1 MSCTKWHQPLKDLLV
16 SSQQSQ
22 ISFSLLSQPL
32 FLVVTVSTAPLRQPE
47 ATVAGGWLAG
57 KRQGFIPAFTGT
69 DSALGLRNNSGL
81 EHCQTMS
88 SEEGRVA
95 VQEPACCGVT
105 RLRTPAQP
113 PTVSILGTH
122 RAVDDTF
129 CTAGE
134 GQIPSPQPRGTPFDF
149 WWLSTSRVSNS
160 RNPGCTPGC
169 TEPRGCGNASSSF
182 YTIRSIIVF
191 LLAQK
196 Y

>member
-1 MSCTKWHQPLKDLLV
+1 MDHLFLSLSSYSSADRQRTVHTWPEQIAETALMSCTKWHQPLKDLLV

-81 EHCQTMS
+81 EHCQTIS

-113 PTVSILGTH
+113 PIVSILGH
-122 RAVDDTF
+122 
-129 CTAGE
+129 
-134 GQIPSPQPRGTPFDF
+134 P
-149 WWLSTSRVSNS
+149 
-160 RNPGCTPGC
+160 
-169 TEPRGCGNASSSF
+169 SSSG
-182 YTIRSIIVF
+182 
-191 LLAQK
+191 
-196 Y
+196 